1 MRKGK
6 VHQIYSSRALTTACG
21 IDTFLH
27 RVKTAKPGKHVTCKT
42 CIKIEA
48 ARIRDR
54 EERKLLG
61 QFNKS
66 FRKLCGLSSR

>member
-6 VHQIYSSRALTTACG
+6 VHQISSSRAFTTVCG
-21 IDTFLH
+21 IDILYH
-27 RVKTAKPGKHVTCKT
+27 QVKTAKPGKHVTCKT

-54 EERKLLG
+54 EQRKLLG